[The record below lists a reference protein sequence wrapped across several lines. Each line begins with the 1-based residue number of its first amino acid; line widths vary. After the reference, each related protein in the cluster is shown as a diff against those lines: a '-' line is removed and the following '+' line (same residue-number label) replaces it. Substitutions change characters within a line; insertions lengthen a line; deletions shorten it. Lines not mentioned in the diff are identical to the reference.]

1 MSRAN
6 GGECVTT
13 GGLYRPTHLSH
24 STLRIAQKSLTV
36 FSCDMVRLVGWWGGG
51 GGGVRWSMFQ
61 EIEGL
66 YGVSERG
73 RGELSSGLSQPGG
86 KSCWAVWQSGL

>member
-36 FSCDMVRLVGWWGGG
+36 FSCDMVRLVGWGGG
-51 GGGVRWSMFQ
+51 GGEMVH
-61 EIEGL
+61 
-66 YGVSERG
+66 VSGDRGFVWGFREG